1 MEERETQ
8 AREDVGGRASAPARW
23 LPFAAASAAVVA
35 VGVMAAPAGG
45 GAVATSQ
52 VSADAAVE
60 ARDNSFM
67 PPTVTINQ
75 GETVTWTN
83 VGNNPHN
90 VHFQDGFDE
99 PPAPDSSNW
108 SVMRKFDVPGAYS
121 YVCEQHPS
129 MTGTVNVNAVAPPPG
144 GPPPPG
150 GGTPPP
156 GGGNPPP
163 GGGGSPPGSPAPG
176 TPGAGKSATTVTL
189 QVSDATPT
197 PGARVRFFGTV
208 RPEQDG
214 RLVQLQRRVRGSF
227 RTVLR
232 IKLTDAG
239 SARSKFSKRLRVLG
253 DAVFRARVPADSAH
267 EAGTSR
273 ARRLD
278 VR

>member
-1 MEERETQ
+1 MR
-8 AREDVGGRASAPARW
+8 VRW
-23 LPFAAASAAVVA
+23 LPFVGALAASVAVAVVA
-35 VGVMAAPAGG
+35 GPAGG
-45 GAVATSQ
+45 QLHARAKV
-52 VSADAAVE
+52 ADAMVTATTSNTFEPAAV
-60 ARDNSFM
+60 M
-67 PPTVTINQ
+67 INQ
-75 GETVTWTN
+75 GEKVTWTN
-83 VGNNPHN
+83 SGGGQHN
-90 VHFQDGFDE
+90 VVFDDGSFTE
-99 PPAPDSSNW
+99 PMTPSTDNWTVSRTFSSAGGPF
-108 SVMRKFDVPGAYS
+108 RYYCAR
-121 YVCEQHPS
+121 HPF
-129 MTGTVNVNAVAPPPG
+129 MTGTVTVNAVTPPPG
-144 GPPPPG
+144 GGTPPPGGGTPPPGGGTPPPG

-163 GGGGSPPGSPAPG
+163 GGRAS
-176 TPGAGKSATTVTL
+176 TTVTL

-208 RPEQDG
+208 KPEQDG

-253 DAVFRARVPADSAH
+253 DAVFRARLPADSGH